1 MRKGEALSLLGK
13 AAAVMLATALSACG
27 TTGPSLPAPHLVG
40 SRDLPDN
47 AMVSHALL
55 DAPSDMASLPD
66 EPSDAYDPYEKMNR
80 AIFER
85 NQRFNRSVTYPL
97 ASTYRNA
104 VPQPVRTSIE
114 NFVSNLAEPMVF
126 VNDVLQL
133 RPKAAVA
140 TAGRFAVNSTIGLAG
155 VADVATRQNLPQQSG
170 DFGQTLYVWGVRKS
184 PYLFLP
190 VIGPTNVRDLFGTTL
205 EFAAT
210 IPAGNLLP
218 SQIASTVNGV
228 TMAGTIATPFT
239 ELDDVA
245 DMRDLEENSLDFYVM
260 LRSVVEQKRQAELEE
275 ALRTSGWTAARYRSD
290 SSGVTPATEVE
301 ALAPTP
307 APQTPSQEFMVG
319 AFRGANG

>member
-1 MRKGEALSLLGK
+1 
-13 AAAVMLATALSACG
+13 
-27 TTGPSLPAPHLVG
+27 
-40 SRDLPDN
+40 
-47 AMVSHALL
+47 
-55 DAPSDMASLPD
+55 
-66 EPSDAYDPYEKMNR
+66 
-80 AIFER
+80 
-85 NQRFNRSVTYPL
+85 
-97 ASTYRNA
+97 
-104 VPQPVRTSIE
+104 
-114 NFVSNLAEPMVF
+114 
-126 VNDVLQL
+126 
-133 RPKAAVA
+133 
-140 TAGRFAVNSTIGLAG
+140 
-155 VADVATRQNLPQQSG
+155 LPQQSG